1 MNLTKRLFT
10 VENKKISKAKEFGYL
25 QIGLH
30 LLPYNLSGYNVCKFA
45 TKSCK
50 QICLNFS
57 GNGGLSKVQQSR
69 LNKTKFFFEDRD
81 NFMRLLD
88 AEIYFYKRLATIN
101 NKKLCVR
108 LNLTSDIDF
117 QQIFIDNVSLF
128 EKHSDIQFLD
138 YTKEYDRISLYDN
151 YELIYSYDQINH
163 KKALKVLERGDKLA
177 VVFEKEKPKLFEGFN
192 VVDGD
197 IHDLIFLQPKNTVV
211 GLKYKNVVIK
221 GVSNKELKE
230 KNTLVVKKDNL
241 FNKAKIKLEW

>member
-1 MNLTKRLFT
+1 MKLTNRLFT
-10 VENKKISKAKEFGYL
+10 VENKKISKAKDFGYL

-30 LLPYNLSGYNVCKFA
+30 LVPYNISGYNVCKFA

-50 QICLNFS
+50 EVCLNFS

-69 LNKTKFFFEDRD
+69 LNKTKYFFEDRD

-88 AEIYFYKRLATIN
+88 AEIYFYKKLATID

-117 QQIFIDNVSLF
+117 QQIYIDDKTLF

-138 YTKEYDRISLYDN
+138 YTKDYNRISFFNNYD
-151 YELIYSYDQINH
+151 LIYSYDQVRH
-163 KKALKVLERGDKLA
+163 KKALDILKRGDKLA

-197 IHDLIFLQPKNTVV
+197 IHDLIFLQPKNSVL
-211 GLKYKNVVIK
+211 GLKYKNVVMK
-221 GVSNKELKE
+221 GVNNKELKV
-230 KNTLVVKKDNL
+230 KNTLVVKKDNE
-241 FNKAKIKLEW
+241 FNKININLEW